1 MESEICSKFA
11 KIGTTN
17 PSFKK
22 KIDQNSDEG
31 TENATKTFLNYVNI
45 SKLNIWLLYFCLIL
59 VNFGILSMTKQ
70 TRCLCVIGYLSRF
83 EIKCPFISCTLLLK
97 LMCRHVNVFQ
107 ILPIRCARNRDF
119 KLWESRSAR
128 VLYCIWN
135 IWLADGAIFTKEN
148 YALCWPNLLES
159 LYHKAFTN
167 SAFLQSLYLYFDS
180 PKA

>member
-17 PSFKK
+17 PSFKT

-59 VNFGILSMTKQ
+59 VNFGILSMTEQ

-97 LMCRHVNVFQ
+97 LMCILLNIKTKGCKPYQ
-107 ILPIRCARNRDF
+107 IKPWIQFLTQTTKTKWFKRLEFCFHFLFRCM
-119 KLWESRSAR
+119 
-128 VLYCIWN
+128 
-135 IWLADGAIFTKEN
+135 
-148 YALCWPNLLES
+148 
-159 LYHKAFTN
+159 
-167 SAFLQSLYLYFDS
+167 
-180 PKA
+180 